1 MVFCEG
7 VALFVESH
15 GSPLGLGVPGIA
27 LVYWNL
33 DVGLEAVMHRS
44 DGDDDRWR
52 EARNKGAPP

>member
-1 MVFCEG
+1 M
-7 VALFVESH
+7 
-15 GSPLGLGVPGIA
+15 GVPGMA